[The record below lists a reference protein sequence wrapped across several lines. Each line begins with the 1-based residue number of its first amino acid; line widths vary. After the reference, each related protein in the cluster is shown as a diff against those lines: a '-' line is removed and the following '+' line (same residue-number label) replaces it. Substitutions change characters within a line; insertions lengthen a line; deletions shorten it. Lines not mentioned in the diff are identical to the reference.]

1 LYHEAKGIKLQIN
14 LPQKIVKESI
24 DPPLAKMFLGG
35 LDFNAKIL
43 YDEVGPVLI
52 HLVLITLLPR
62 VDPLGPDN
70 IVVIGLFYVFHLV
83 DPRNESTSLLNASG
97 FSILDI

>member
-43 YDEVGPVLI
+43 YDEVGP
-52 HLVLITLLPR
+52 R